1 MGREVS
7 VAGAI
12 TLELLLQKLEQS
24 GGPAQIVMIDGALT
38 MPGAKAPRDWGDVR
52 LRTPAGTLALKR
64 DGDRVAGVTFA
75 NADEAVLAM
84 HAEVSTLL
92 APCRPPLSE

>member
-12 TLELLLQKLEQS
+12 TLEALLQKLERAS
-24 GGPAQIVMIDGALT
+24 MPAQIVMIDGALT
-38 MPGAKAPRDWGDVR
+38 MPGARAPHDWGDVR

-64 DGDRVAGVTFA
+64 DGERVAVVVFG
-75 NADEAVLAM
+75 NADEPLLAM
-84 HAEVSTLL
+84 QSQIAALL
-92 APCRPPLSE
+92 AP